1 MTKRDDL
8 FGHRK
13 EDGIE
18 GKSSQSR
25 PFRRERGKDG
35 ARSNKARE
43 RNPVPPGDAA
53 PSQLVHIEKPIYGG
67 AFLAHN
73 EGKAIFVPLALP
85 GEQTRVRIVDGKRG
99 YATAEVEEIVTASPQ
114 RVAPACPHFGAC
126 GGCQYQH
133 ANYTAQL
140 TWKKE
145 ILRETLERG
154 GVYAPED
161 IAVLAGEPGAYRNR
175 IRLAFDAN
183 EDAGYRGRRSHAVIP
198 IAECP
203 IAAPLLVRAALAA
216 SRILRESP
224 ARLRVSEISLFC
236 DAAETALLVSVTIAG
251 AGKRGF
257 EDFAQALAGKI
268 PELTGVELLAEGA
281 KGQAP
286 HRMAQWGASSLL
298 YRAAG
303 VDYRVDQGAFFQVNR
318 WLVDA
323 LVKRVTADAHGTLA
337 WDLFAGV
344 GLFARQLG
352 RSFTRVIAV
361 ESAAA
366 SIAALAHNLRGTSA
380 SAVKAATLE
389 FLRRGGSGNRRDLIV
404 PDLIV
409 VDPPRTGLG
418 PETTALLAEIAAPE
432 IVYVSC
438 DPTTLGRDLRALVD
452 SRNGPGYVID
462 QITLADLFP
471 QTFHLETVVRL
482 RR

>member
-1 MTKRDDL
+1 VR
-8 FGHRK
+8 
-13 EDGIE
+13 
-18 GKSSQSR
+18 
-25 PFRRERGKDG
+25 
-35 ARSNKARE
+35 
-43 RNPVPPGDAA
+43 
-53 PSQLVHIEKPIYGG
+53 IEKPIYGG
-67 AFLAHN
+67 SFLAHV
-73 EGKAIFVPLALP
+73 EGKAVFVPLALP
-85 GEQTRVRIVDGKRG
+85 REEVRIRIVDGKRG
-99 YATAEVEEIVTASPQ
+99 YATAEAEEIVTASPQ

-133 ANYTAQL
+133 ATYIAQL
-140 TWKKE
+140 AWKKE

-154 GVYAPED
+154 GVYPPED
-161 IAVLAGEPGAYRNR
+161 IALIAGEPWAYRNR

-183 EDAGYRGRRSHAVIP
+183 ENAGYRGRRSHALIP

-203 IAAPLLVRAALAA
+203 IAAPLLLRAGLAA
-216 SRILRESP
+216 GVVLRESP
-224 ARLRVSEISLFC
+224 ARLRVNEISLFC
-236 DAAETALLVSVTIAG
+236 DAAETALLASVTVVDT
-251 AGKRGF
+251 GKPGVANRGPGNRSF
-257 EDFAQALAGKI
+257 EEFTQALAGRI
-268 PELTGVELLAEGA
+268 PELKGVESLSEGA
-281 KGQAP
+281 KGQP
-286 HRMAQWGASSLL
+286 PRSVAQWGAKSLV

-303 VDYRVDQGAFFQVNR
+303 FDYRVDQGAFFQVNR

-323 LVKRVTADAHGTLA
+323 LVERVTSHPPGTLA

-352 RSFTRVIAV
+352 ARFARVIAV
-361 ESAAA
+361 ESAPA
-366 SIAALAHNLRGTSA
+366 SIAALAHNLRGTNA
-380 SAVKAATLE
+380 SAVKSTTLD
-389 FLRRGGSGNRRDLIV
+389 FLRRERAGSRSGLVV

-438 DPTTLGRDLRALVD
+438 DPATLARDLRALVD
-452 SRNGPGYVID
+452 SRTGPRYIID